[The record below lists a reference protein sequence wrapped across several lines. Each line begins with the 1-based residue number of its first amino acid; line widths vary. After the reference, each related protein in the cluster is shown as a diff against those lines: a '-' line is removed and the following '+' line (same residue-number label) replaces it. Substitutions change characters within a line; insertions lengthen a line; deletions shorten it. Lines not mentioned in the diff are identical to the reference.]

1 MWFRGLSQCS
11 ALPGTGPARGLKPGP
26 ARGDNLLGLAGLTA
40 AWTLGGP
47 QAALKWAALLVRKN
61 TTKTEWV
68 DTLWQ
73 LLARHK
79 ATTANVQRVCR
90 LAVKFWEQQ
99 RRRRKKPGKE
109 SWACPDLVESSRSRS
124 DPYTGQ
130 PTPYAAFNT
139 GHA

>member
-26 ARGDNLLGLAGLTA
+26 ARGDNLLGPPGLTA

-68 DTLWQ
+68 DALWQ

-79 ATTANVQRVCR
+79 ATTANVQRVCSEVLGAAEEEEKEAR
-90 LAVKFWEQQ
+90 EGKLGVS
-99 RRRRKKPGKE
+99 RPG
-109 SWACPDLVESSRSRS
+109 
-124 DPYTGQ
+124 
-130 PTPYAAFNT
+130 
-139 GHA
+139 